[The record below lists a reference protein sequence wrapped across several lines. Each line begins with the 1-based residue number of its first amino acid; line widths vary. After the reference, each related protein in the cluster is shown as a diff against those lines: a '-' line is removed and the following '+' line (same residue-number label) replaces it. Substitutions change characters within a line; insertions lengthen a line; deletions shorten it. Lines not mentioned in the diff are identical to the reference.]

1 MAKTPCWVT
10 RPDSLKAIRAYCL
23 ECLDDG
29 PQAVL
34 NCVNTDC
41 RLYLYR
47 IGRSPRGKGRVAKA
61 SKSTP
66 ATLVA
71 AGAEPADRR

>member
-1 MAKTPCWVT
+1 MAKSP
-10 RPDSLKAIRAYCL
+10 LKAIRAYCL

-47 IGRSPRGKGRVAKA
+47 HDAPRTERAVEDSPGGRTMRKPGV
-61 SKSTP
+61 
-66 ATLVA
+66 
-71 AGAEPADRR
+71 D